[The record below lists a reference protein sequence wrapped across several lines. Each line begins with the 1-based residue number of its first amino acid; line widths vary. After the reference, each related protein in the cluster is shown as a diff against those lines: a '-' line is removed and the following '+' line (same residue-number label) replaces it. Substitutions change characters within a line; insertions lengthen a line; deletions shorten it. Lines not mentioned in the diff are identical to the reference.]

1 MDKKIKIKS
10 APFLQSIFI
19 LFLAVTSLQ
28 YRQKNIILTSQLS
41 EYVHTQAGLETVKTV
56 FPEAAEIDYSYAPST
71 ASKVKD
77 RSGSVLGSFLTSS
90 PWCDNIKGYA
100 GHVPVLIAMN
110 NDLIIKEIIPLQNNE
125 TRSFMARINNQNFF
139 SQWKGVHI
147 NEAPAKEIDIITRA
161 TVSCAAFIETVQK
174 RTALFTDTEART
186 AFDLRYLL
194 RQIIALLF
202 ILPGL
207 AGTLIPSFGRKYRT
221 LILTANVIVLGLIT
235 GTVLS
240 IGFIQGIMLHGFNFV
255 RQWHLVVLLAS
266 VIIIGVTQG
275 KNAYCAFICPYGSAQ
290 ELTGKINRK
299 PVLKINPG
307 RHILLKHS
315 RAILL
320 LIFFGALLYADRIDA
335 DSYEPFS
342 AFIISSAPLS
352 SVILAV
358 SFLLISVL
366 RPRLWCSL
374 LCPTG
379 KLLDMIKLKRKS
391 FIRERGK
398 NDKA

>member
-1 MDKKIKIKS
+1 MAKKIKIKS
-10 APFLQSIFI
+10 APFLRSILI

-28 YRQKNIILTSQLS
+28 YRQKNIILNNQLS
-41 EYVHTQAGLETVKTV
+41 EYVHTQAGLEIIKTV

-77 RSGSVLGSFLTSS
+77 HSGSMLGSFLTSS

-100 GHVPVLIAMN
+100 GHVPVLIAID
-110 NDLIIKEIIPLQNNE
+110 NDLVIKEIIPLQNNE
-125 TRSFMARINNQNFF
+125 TRSFMARINNQDFF
-139 SQWKGVHI
+139 SQWKGLHI
-147 NEAPAKEIDIITRA
+147 NEAPVKEIDMITRA

-186 AFDLRYLL
+186 TVDSSYLI

-207 AGTLIPSFGRKYRT
+207 AGTLIPSFGRKHRT
-221 LILTANVIVLGLIT
+221 LILLANVIVLGFIT

-240 IGFIQGIMLHGFNFV
+240 IGFIQGIMLHGFNIM
-255 RQWHLVVLLAS
+255 RQWHFIVLLAS
-266 VIIIGVTQG
+266 IIIIGITQG

-307 RHILLKHS
+307 KHILFKHS
-315 RAILL
+315 RTILL
-320 LIFFGALLYADRIDA
+320 LLFFGALLYASNIDA
-335 DSYEPFS
+335 DFYEPFS

-352 SVILAV
+352 SIILAV
-358 SFLLISVL
+358 SFLLISIL
-366 RPRLWCSL
+366 RPKLWCSL

-379 KLLDMIKLKRKS
+379 KLLDMIKLKRK
-391 FIRERGK
+391 
-398 NDKA
+398 